1 MYDPVGDGKMA
12 FPPSNALHISMSMI
26 ADMQFSLIGTCGG
39 DGGGG
44 GGDGGGGGGGS
55 GGGGGD
61 GVVSL
66 LNPHDSPPVSVTVLH
81 ARQTP
86 PSHLKSNTY

>member
-39 DGGGG
+39 SGGGG
-44 GGDGGGGGGGS
+44 GVGGGDVGGDGGGN
-55 GGGGGD
+55 GGD
-61 GVVSL
+61 RGPHWTINSATAISASANGVLEFVSTIF
-66 LNPHDSPPVSVTVLH
+66 SYVL
-81 ARQTP
+81 P
-86 PSHLKSNTY
+86 